1 MQSFAEYLAESAEL
15 FFPFCVLV
23 SKLQS
28 LEGTLIELDF
38 VQNYFFGYFRAVLI
52 LCTLKP

>member
-38 VQNYFFGYFRAVLI
+38 VQNYFLD
-52 LCTLKP
+52 TLEQFLYCAP